1 MFAYYEIL
9 VTLMFVEGTKEKGWG
24 QGMGGEFELGC
35 SEIVKKGKV
44 AGKGWG
50 GEWKFGC
57 NEIVKKF
64 EMRLYANFMLSVSR
78 R

>member
-1 MFAYYEIL
+1 
-9 VTLMFVEGTKEKGWG
+9 
-24 QGMGGEFELGC
+24 MGGEFELGC